1 MLEIVELDDSNESQ
15 FWEYAL
21 SDIPRY
27 FFFILDLKQYP
38 EKCRFL
44 IALENE
50 IIVGLCLIWRNHIA
64 QIRSKDPEVI
74 AALFDSIPK
83 DIKKQID
90 EITFENAHQD
100 LLRKLVP
107 KPKKEMKMH
116 RMIIDRQRM
125 VLNKEK
131 LIPRYSLNQT
141 YTERKLGPEDAN
153 EIEKLMRTS
162 DPVFWADFSAD
173 KLQFDATQIYTGL
186 FDGDKLISYTLAWV
200 DETAAILAT
209 VATHPDY
216 QNQGLATYLVNEGV
230 HTLMEHSDIG
240 LIHVRVDNPPA
251 IRVYK
256 KCGYEVY
263 QTYYNVRL

>member
-1 MLEIVELDDSNESQ
+1 MLEIMELDESIEKD
-15 FWEYAL
+15 FWSFIL

-38 EKCRFL
+38 EKCKFL
-44 IALENE
+44 IARESE
-50 IIVGLCLIWRNHIA
+50 MIVGLCIIWRNHIA
-64 QIRSKDPEVI
+64 QIRSQDPEVI
-74 AALFDSIPK
+74 EALYNAIPK
-83 DIKKQID
+83 DTID
-90 EITFENAHQD
+90 EITFEYPHQD

-107 KPKKEMKMH
+107 NPLKEIAMH
-116 RMIIDRQRM
+116 RMIIDKQRM
-125 VLNKEK
+125 ILNREK
-131 LIPRYSLNQT
+131 MIPWYKLDKP
-141 YTERKLGPEDAN
+141 YIERRLGSDDADQ
-153 EIEKLMRTS
+153 IQQLMRSS
-162 DPVFWADFSAD
+162 DPVFWGDWSVDHLDFGEN
-173 KLQFDATQIYTGL
+173 QIYTGL

-230 HTLMEHSDIG
+230 HTLLEHSDIG

-256 KCGYEVY
+256 KVGYEVY
-263 QTYYNVRL
+263 QTYLNVKLK